1 MQNEYKLGVKFRTH
15 GVVYDSLI
23 RPMHAQKVMFE
34 FVSEVTLLSIIG
46 SRFISYLP
54 MLSLGGDLVPFSQAD
69 AARWQ

>member
-1 MQNEYKLGVKFRTH
+1 
-15 GVVYDSLI
+15 
-23 RPMHAQKVMFE
+23 MHAQKVMFE